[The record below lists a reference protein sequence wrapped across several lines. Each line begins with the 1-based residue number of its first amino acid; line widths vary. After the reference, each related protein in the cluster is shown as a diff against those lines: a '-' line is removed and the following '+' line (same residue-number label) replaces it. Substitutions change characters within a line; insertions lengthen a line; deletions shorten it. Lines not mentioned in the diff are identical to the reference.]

1 MIKTLSAIAA
11 AAIIAFGI
19 AVMPGFA
26 TQVDAST
33 PTVSAKADRLD
44 AGPIGKECSQK
55 AWPYF
60 ENSCLRQAG
69 AKTMPLQ
76 QVRVVSA
83 DRR

>member
-11 AAIIAFGI
+11 AAVIAAAI

-33 PTVSAKADRLD
+33 PVASSKSDRLD
-44 AGPIGKECSQK
+44 IGAIGKDCSQK

-60 ENSCLRQAG
+60 ENSCLRKAG
-69 AKTMPLQ
+69 GTTMPLQ

-83 DRR
+83 ERR

>member
-11 AAIIAFGI
+11 AAVIAFAI

-33 PTVSAKADRLD
+33 PTVSAKSDRLD
-44 AGPIGKECSQK
+44 IGAIGKDCSQK

-60 ENSCLRQAG
+60 ENSCLRNAG
-69 AKTMPLQ
+69 GTTMPKQ
-76 QVRVVSA
+76 QVRVVSVE
-83 DRR
+83 RR

>member
-1 MIKTLSAIAA
+1 MLKTASAIAA
-11 AAIIAFGI
+11 AAIVAAAI

-26 TQVDAST
+26 TQVDASV
-33 PTVSAKADRLD
+33 PVAAKKADRLD
-44 AGPIGKECSQK
+44 IRPIGTECSQK

-60 ENSCLRQAG
+60 ENNCLRNAANRTVPQ
-69 AKTMPLQ
+69 K

>member
-1 MIKTLSAIAA
+1 MTKTLSAIAA
-11 AAIIAFGI
+11 AAVIAFAI

-33 PTVSAKADRLD
+33 PTVSAKSDRLD
-44 AGPIGKECSQK
+44 IGATGKDCSKK

-60 ENSCLRQAG
+60 ENSCLRVSG
-69 AKTMPLQ
+69 GNTMPKQ

-83 DRR
+83 ERR